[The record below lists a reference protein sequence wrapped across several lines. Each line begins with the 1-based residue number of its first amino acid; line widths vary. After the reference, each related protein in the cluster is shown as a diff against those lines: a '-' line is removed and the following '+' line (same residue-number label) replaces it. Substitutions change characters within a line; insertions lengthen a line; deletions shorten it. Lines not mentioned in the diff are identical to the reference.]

1 MPQRRE
7 GKGIRRNGEA
17 VGGRFKEGPR
27 PDQAALANPPSLK
40 KPLTRHDEQKFR
52 DLLRDSAD
60 AGGLNEYLVERD
72 YWMCQVATE
81 LMMESE
87 RYPGSFTSMGGGS
100 LLSLVGIT
108 QRLSEDVDINVTF
121 VDGADA
127 CRPKWGK
134 RLMEECQA
142 NVEKNLGIEGK
153 RDPNGGGNFF
163 RTVRYQYPSVLPPTE
178 EGRPVVKSDKGLRDA
193 PREHLIEMA
202 GMPYMGRVA
211 RSQSQPLGLPVL
223 SDLLPRPILGTHPE
237 QVLADKLDAVCWREG
252 LVPTEGDKALNR
264 MVERIRDHYD
274 IYCLIKWLRDN
285 DMLGADGFLGTVE
298 RTKEQ
303 ERKLRERLR
312 ITRPER
318 DRPPEGYDTLRAWTP
333 GTEEYSTL
341 SAQYPVLRSVVFG
354 QLPSWDDVCGMVHS
368 AQGVI

>member
-7 GKGIRRNGEA
+7 GKGTHSNGEA
-17 VGGRFKEGPR
+17 VGGRFKAGAR
-27 PDQAALANPPSLK
+27 PDQPGLAGPPSLK

-52 DLLRDSAD
+52 DLLRDSAA

-87 RYPGSFTSMGGGS
+87 KHPGSYTSMGGGS

-108 QRLSEDVDINVTF
+108 ERLSEDVDINVTF

-163 RTVRYQYPSVLPPTE
+163 RTVRYQYPSVLPASG

-193 PREHLIEMA
+193 PREHLLEMA

-211 RSQSQPLGLPVL
+211 QSQSQPLGLPVL
-223 SDLLPRPILGTHPE
+223 SDLTPRTILGTHPL
-237 QVLADKLDAVCWREG
+237 QVLADKLDAVCWREA
-252 LVPTEGDKALNR
+252 LVPTKGDEALNK

-274 IYCLIKWLRDN
+274 IYCLIRWLRSRN
-285 DMLGADGFLGTVE
+285 MLDADDFLATVE
-298 RTKEQ
+298 RTKDQ
-303 ERKLRERLR
+303 ERKLREKLR
-312 ITRPER
+312 ITRPEQ
-318 DRPPEGYDTLRAWTP
+318 DRPSEGYDALRAWTP
-333 GTEEYSTL
+333 GTEEHSTL
-341 SAQYPVLRSVVFG
+341 SAQYPILRSVVYG
-354 QLPSWDDVCGMVHS
+354 QLPSWDDVCETVHS
-368 AQGVI
+368 ARGVI